1 MTFSTYFDLTLH
13 KDPEIPSWD
22 RMGRLLR
29 ITHVGGKASHTP
41 FAIAFPGWMR
51 EGYTLGDTMRVFV
64 EDEKGAV
71 AICES
76 IEAAPGLRDLA
87 IGSRIKKADCSG
99 ELEAYLM
106 HRISSGASKGGK
118 IPYDEKVAYQDK
130 ARARRIAEQEA
141 LRLPFLRMRSST
153 GNGFRLVIGRIK
165 VESMTQS
172 LPNGYGLSRAT
183 QMVALPVVK

>member
-1 MTFSTYFDLTLH
+1 MFGVYFDLTLH
-13 KDPEIPSWD
+13 KEPEIPLWD

-29 ITHVGGKASHTP
+29 ITHVGSKDTQTP

-64 EDEKGAV
+64 EDENGAV

-76 IEAAPGLRDLA
+76 IEAAPGMRDLA
-87 IGSRIKKADCSG
+87 IGSRIKKADGSG

-118 IPYDEKVAYQDK
+118 IPYEEKVAYQEQ

-141 LRLPFLRMRSST
+141 LKLPFLRMRSSS
-153 GNGFRLVIGRIK
+153 GNGFRLVIERIK
-165 VESMTQS
+165 VGALTQA

-183 QMVALPVVK
+183 QVVALPVVK